1 MSDFTRAQELVAL
14 RTALG
19 FTQST
24 MAFHL
29 ELGVREYQSFEWGE
43 AEVPNLYMLA
53 AERIAMIQA
62 VRQRAPMM
70 LSPAIRGEVLLLA
83 TLMSAS

>member
-1 MSDFTRAQELVAL
+1 
-14 RTALG
+14 
-19 FTQST
+19 
-24 MAFHL
+24 
-29 ELGVREYQSFEWGE
+29 
-43 AEVPNLYMLA
+43 MLA
-53 AERIAMIQA
+53 AERIAMIKA

>member
-1 MSDFTRAQELVAL
+1 MSDLSRVQELVAL

-19 FTQST
+19 FSQST

-43 AEVPNLYMLA
+43 AEIPNLYMLA
-53 AERIAMIQA
+53 AERIAIIQA
-62 VRQRAPMM
+62 VRQRAPLMVP
-70 LSPAIRGEVLLLA
+70 PAIREEALTLA
-83 TLMSAS
+83 TLMNAS